1 MVQLRIYRPG
11 KGFEEKDGLDALAG
25 LLEEEKTVVWVALQE
40 PHDDVLAALERALG
54 LHPLTIEGLQDDTD
68 RPRIRLYA
76 DYLLMSLFF
85 AERAGSEDGAVNF
98 VPIHAIVGRRVLVTV
113 ASAKADELDE
123 ACRDWREDADRLP
136 PDAGAP
142 LYEVLDTL
150 LDQYFP
156 IVDHIAEKVDEVE
169 DRVLEANGA
178 SSLPEIFAL
187 KKGMLRFRRMAA
199 GLREVTNTLMRHG
212 EMFDPANAVFFQDL
226 YDHTVRITDSADTY
240 RDLLGNAM
248 EAHLSVTSNKLAE
261 ASNRLNTTMQTLTAW
276 SIIIGAGAV
285 TTGFY
290 GMNVHGL
297 PGAETAHGVLW
308 STAALLVIAFLLW
321 LMFRRKKWI

>member
-1 MVQLRIYRPG
+1 MVQLHIFRPG
-11 KGFEEKDGLDALAG
+11 QGFEERKSLDSLAD
-25 LLEEEKTVVWVALQE
+25 LTKEDNTVVWAVLRKPGDDALS
-40 PHDDVLAALERALG
+40 ALEKALG
-54 LHPLTIEGLQDDTD
+54 LHPLTIEGLRDDSD
-68 RPRIRLYA
+68 RPRIRLYGS
-76 DYLLMSLFF
+76 YLLMSLFF
-85 AERAGSEDGAVNF
+85 AERAESGEGAVEF
-98 VPIHAIVGRRVLVTV
+98 VPIHAIAGRRVLVTV
-113 ASAKADELDE
+113 AAAKTSEIE
-123 ACRDWREDADRLP
+123 AACKDWQEDASRLP
-136 PDAGAP
+136 SDAGAP
-142 LYEVLDTL
+142 LYELLDTL

-156 IVDHIAEKVDEVE
+156 IVDHMAERVDEVE
-169 DRVLEANGA
+169 DKVLEANGA
-178 SSLPEIFAL
+178 STLPEIFAL

-212 EMFDPANAVFFQDL
+212 EMFDPANTVFFQDL

-261 ASNRLNTTMQTLTAW
+261 ASNHLNTTMQTLTAW

-297 PGAETAHGVLW
+297 PGAETAVGVLW
-308 STAALLVIAFLLW
+308 ASAALAVIAFLLW
-321 LMFRRKKWI
+321 LMFRLKKWI